1 MKEHPLKKKSLW
13 IALGFLLLCA
23 NVPYGAYVIYP
34 FQLFFSWCYESFQI
48 TMGLMM
54 GGDGPVLKFFADAS
68 GIAHVRHPATPFG
81 QSSVAAAGLVGS
93 MLAGWLLLLSARPSP
108 FGRCL
113 ALAVSLGLLYGFVFQ
128 ASSLQNQ
135 LYLVGWSVFLLG
147 LAIWPLSRLYA
158 IHQFVIAGIGAMIL
172 SSLSF
177 VEFQLFPW
185 IAIGSLGLSFV
196 VVAFVLPDRLLKSLY
211 FLLAAS
217 LCLAPWVR
225 IESLFLSKQY
235 VFGQSAGSSDMA
247 LFSQVMFVAPQAIWA
262 LLFLAVGPRFLF
274 RTYWFFERTSLPAR
288 AVLERPLK
296 PKESQAKPGEEPEP
310 AVEPVPVLG
319 KHAPPSTGVV
329 LQPVPLEPRP
339 LSDVHTLA
347 RVDGVQ
353 ESSPSLLERGVAHVQ
368 SAIHPQHQHAVANI
382 PPSSFQAKS
391 SVDLHWSEG
400 EHVVELM
407 TDAPAYVAQAGYS
420 YPSAPPEVY
429 HRPSQRGVQGA
440 PHQPLA
446 GMTSKAPTPNSNF
459 ASVQQDVHDIGPVTG
474 MIDMPVMHGGQVSP
488 EQVRPMYHDGDR
500 TVPAYSIPGTSE
512 AAIPGLHGGAV
523 PEYREFPE
531 TTARDLRPPA
541 FLRDDEEQS

>member
-1 MKEHPLKKKSLW
+1 MEAHPLKKKSLW
-13 IALGFLLLCA
+13 IALGLLLLCA

-34 FQLFFSWCYESFQI
+34 FQLFFTWCYESFQI

-93 MLAGWLLLLSARPSP
+93 MFAGWLLLLAARPSP
-108 FGRCL
+108 FSRGL

-135 LYLVGWSVFLLG
+135 LYLVGWSVFVLG

-158 IHQFVIAGIGAMIL
+158 IHKFAIAGLGAMIL
-172 SSLSF
+172 SSLSY

-185 IAIGSLGLSFV
+185 IAIGSLGLTLV
-196 VVAFVLPDRLLKSLY
+196 VVAFALPERLLKSLY

-217 LCLAPWVR
+217 LCLAPWMR
-225 IESLFLSKQY
+225 IESLFLDKQY

-288 AVLERPLK
+288 AVLESP
-296 PKESQAKPGEEPEP
+296 AKPIAPQQEQPEKEELAEEP
-310 AVEPVPVLG
+310 APVLG
-319 KHAPPSTGVV
+319 SHAPSSTGIA
-329 LQPVPLEPRP
+329 LKPVRLEPQS

-347 RVDGVQ
+347 QVAEAQ
-353 ESSPSLLERGVAHVQ
+353 EQSSPLLEQGTALVQ
-368 SAIHPQHQHAVANI
+368 ATMPQQHQHTVANI
-382 PPSSFQAKS
+382 PTSSFQAKS
-391 SVDLHWSEG
+391 SVDLHWSEQDN
-400 EHVVELM
+400 VAELM
-407 TDAPAYVAQAGYS
+407 ADAPAHVAQAGYN
-420 YPSAPPEVY
+420 YPSSPPEVY
-429 HRPSQRGVQGA
+429 HRPSQGGGQSA
-440 PHQPLA
+440 LQQSPA
-446 GMTSKAPTPNSNF
+446 AMMSKAPTPNSSF
-459 ASVQQDVHDIGPVTG
+459 ASIQQDARDIGPVTG
-474 MIDMPVMHGGQVSP
+474 MIHMPVMQGGQVAP
-488 EQVRPMYHDGDR
+488 EQARPMYHDGDH
-500 TVPAYSIPGTSE
+500 TVPAYALPGTSE
-512 AAIPGLHGGAV
+512 ASIPGLNGGAM

-531 TTARDLRPPA
+531 ATARDLRPPA
-541 FLRDDEEQS
+541 FLRNDEEQS